1 MMAISLVQPAD
12 LLKTRMQLLGP
23 VGRKVSAFTVAK
35 DIVKKEGFLGF
46 YVGLS
51 AALFRQATYT
61 TSRLGFFNVMFDM
74 HRT

>member
-1 MMAISLVQPAD
+1 MLAICCVQPAD

-23 VGRKVSAFTVAK
+23 AGRNLSVFTVAGQILK
-35 DIVKKEGFLGF
+35 NEGFFGF

-61 TSRLGFFNVMFDM
+61 TGRLGVFNGLFDI
-74 HRT
+74 HKG